1 MDGRTARNSIAIHV
15 ADMMADMMSVA
26 FYNQRLALLRER
38 IDRLYAHVIL
48 PEGEE
53 DSSAWSTT
61 LINRST
67 VADWEGESVGI
78 WHRHHGEEAY
88 AMQEGC
94 PHASISLKESDIE
107 DLGQSYPGKLQ
118 GPCIACPAHTYV
130 FDATTGH
137 CLTDDYTPSARI
149 YSVKRTTSG
158 ASTVL
163 WVAREPNQPVSDQ
176 GGGRHEQGIGT
187 DEGNAIQLLMVE
199 KALKRR
205 FGDDEDESAKDDDY
219 EFFSRYA

>member
-1 MDGRTARNSIAIHV
+1 MLELCPICYLPGLAAVDDENKTTDQKTA
-15 ADMMADMMSVA
+15 
-26 FYNQRLALLRER
+26 ALK
-38 IDRLYAHVIL
+38 D
-48 PEGEE
+48 
-53 DSSAWSTT
+53 
-61 LINRST
+61 
-67 VADWEGESVGI
+67 VGKAL
-78 WHRHHGEEAY
+78 G
-88 AMQEGC
+88 M
-94 PHASISLKESDIE
+94 KESDIE
-107 DLGQSYPGKLQ
+107 DLGQSCPGKLQ

-130 FDATTGH
+130 FDARTGH